1 MAEQPHA
8 ERRRSY
14 LKPEINLTKRNYVIG
29 LRHHYNDAETTEM
42 AHILTIHVINDS
54 ERVRFEESDLRD
66 RAVVYMTKYVRNT
79 EKQDGCNK
87 AA

>member
-1 MAEQPHA
+1 
-8 ERRRSY
+8 
-14 LKPEINLTKRNYVIG
+14 
-29 LRHHYNDAETTEM
+29 M

-54 ERVRFEESDLRD
+54 ERIRFEESDLPD